1 MDNKTQDWV
10 WEAKQE
16 NGINVKLETN
26 TSYASVINAMAIG
39 PSQLAFYV
47 FLGAWAI
54 QVLVIEQL
62 AMRYEWEIHGI
73 RRLNVSVPWFKA
85 KSI

>member
-10 WEAKQE
+10 WEAKQG
-16 NGINVKLETN
+16 NGISVKLETD
-26 TSYASVINAMAIG
+26 TSYVSVINAMAIG

-54 QVLVIEQL
+54 HVLAIEQL
-62 AMRYEWEIHGI
+62 AMRYEWEIHEI
-73 RRLNVSVPWFKA
+73 WRLNVSVSWFRA